1 MAELKL
7 FPLDITLEYESY
19 LKSSVNKKVTLSYP
33 IIEKGKYKQQS
44 NQIEEVKKEDKTVIK
59 EKTAILNKNFY
70 NNNIDSRG
78 NINLSEVS
86 NDLIYMPFQQSY
98 ITIENLKGVINEN
111 SHDFTKLSVDKQIEY
126 ISTHIRKKGG
136 DVDALYADD
145 VDELFRSQ
153 GFEDKEDF
161 ITKQRSGFEK
171 LRSFTSSTTK
181 SGKSTKASQNI
192 LDKRKGSGM
201 GPSKVTS
208 KVFPTADGTT
218 RVYTSGAKV
227 EKVDPKAGD
236 TSAAGMKAAK
246 ESLKGKKINIGGRN
260 KGGLMT
266 KNKKAKK

>member
-1 MAELKL
+1 MESARIIAEAMGAAGSEEHKTLAGEIQN
-7 FPLDITLEYESY
+7 DIRDY
-19 LKSSVNKKVTLSYP
+19 LKKAGSGVDFFSKVHKFS
-33 IIEKGKYKQQS
+33 
-44 NQIEEVKKEDKTVIK
+44 
-59 EKTAILNKNFY
+59 
-70 NNNIDSRG
+70 
-78 NINLSEVS
+78 
-86 NDLIYMPFQQSY
+86 
-98 ITIENLKGVINEN
+98 
-111 SHDFTKLSVDKQIEY
+111 
-126 ISTHIRKKGG
+126 
-136 DVDALYADD
+136 ADD